1 MRRDDPAPVGTR
13 PPTPAT
19 GPSQATGG
27 STDETVQGPAGGSA
41 SSERSER
48 SRVDVAARSSA
59 GRLAGAV
66 PSLFV
71 VLWSSAFV
79 AATFGT
85 GASPPLLLTFSRF
98 AAAGVLLTAIA
109 LASRAPWPRGRLLGH
124 VVVTGLLMQA
134 MQFGGFYA
142 AIGEGLPGGVVALI
156 QGLNPV
162 LIALLAGAFLGERIT
177 RRQWLGFAVGGSGV
191 ALAVAGA
198 LHFSTGAVVLCFV
211 GLLGLSAGTV
221 YQKRYTAGADVR
233 TGTAVHFL
241 AGAPVM
247 AVLSLTLE
255 TPRVTDW
262 GAFTLSLAWIVLVN
276 SLGTFLLLNSMLRKR
291 AANRVGMLF
300 FLTPA
305 VTVAL
310 SWLIVGQVPSLW
322 TVAGLVLGGAGVLI
336 AVRP

>member
-13 PPTPAT
+13 PPTPTT
-19 GPSQATGG
+19 GASQATDE
-27 STDETVQGPAGGSA
+27 STDGTAEGPADGTA
-41 SSERSER
+41 PSER
-48 SRVDVAARSSA
+48 SRVDVAARFPA
-59 GRLAGAV
+59 GRFSGAV

-109 LASRAPWPRGRLLGH
+109 LAGRAPWPRGRLLGH

-134 MQFGGFYA
+134 VQFGGFYA

-177 RRQWLGFAVGGSGV
+177 RRQWLGFAVGGGGV

-198 LHFSTGAVVLCFV
+198 LHFSAGAVVLCFV
-211 GLLGLSAGTV
+211 GLLGLSTGTV

-262 GAFTLSLAWIVLVN
+262 RAFTLSLAWIVLAN

-305 VTVAL
+305 VTVVL